1 MKDSTQATEPDSQ
14 ETIIDD
20 ATGDVYVPTRL
31 FPGDT
36 RLSPERALTRAR
48 KLALLESKFAERA
61 DELAEHAHPLDPLS
75 PAEQRR
81 TVSIV
86 QADERFTYSHRFA
99 SVMLVEPLK
108 QDILAGIRPTR
119 TSEALILDAS
129 ARTTNRVTVD
139 LDEETVVGWEDLKG
153 QQPAITT
160 DEFVDIEVETKMS
173 PLVQD
178 ALRKRGLDIQQRALV
193 SVDPWSAGNFGI
205 EQENG
210 KRIAR
215 GIFYMRTEND
225 DNAYAHPV
233 DGLVVLIDLDELEI
247 IGIEDEHVYPVPM
260 ENANYA
266 EKFVENWRT
275 DIKPLTISQ
284 PEGASFTVEG
294 WKVSWQKWS
303 FRVGFN
309 QREGLVLHDIHYDDD
324 GADRPIMYRASLA
337 EMTVPYGDTS
347 LTQRRKNAFD
357 AGEYGMG
364 ANANALE
371 LGCDCV
377 GEIYY
382 FDTSVVNA
390 QGVLEPKNNAICLH
404 EEDAGILWKHYD
416 ARTDKSEV
424 RRSRR
429 LVISSIAT
437 IGNYEY
443 GFYWYFYQ
451 DGSIELE
458 VKATGIVQTGAL
470 DDGETSKFGTL
481 LGPNLYAPHHQHFFC
496 VRLDPMIDG
505 IDNRVVEIDTVADPL
520 GPENPYGNAFYPKKT
535 VLATEQAAIRDLNL
549 DTARSWAIESS
560 TTKNSLGGTP
570 SYRLVPGE
578 NCKPFAQPG
587 SSIASRAAYM
597 FHHLWVTPWDAAEQY
612 PAGEFPNQH
621 PGDDG
626 LPLWTAADR
635 PVADTDLVV
644 WYTLG
649 HHHLVRP
656 EDWPVMPVARL
667 GFMLKPSGFFTK
679 NPSLDVPVAPAHC
692 SPDGHSAAQDSSCGC
707 G

>member
-1 MKDSTQATEPDSQ
+1 MTST
-14 ETIIDD
+14 TIDESAQDKGEDIF
-20 ATGDVYVPTRL
+20 VPTRL

-36 RLSPERALTRAR
+36 RLSPERAQTRAR
-48 KLALLESKFAERA
+48 KLALLESKLAARA
-61 DELAEHAHPLDPLS
+61 DEFAVHAHPLDPLS
-75 PAEQRR
+75 PDEQRR

-86 QADERFTYSHRFA
+86 QADSRFTYNIRFA
-99 SVMLVEPLK
+99 SVMLVEPHK
-108 QDILAGIRPTR
+108 QDILAGVPVTR
-119 TSEALILDAS
+119 TSEALVLDA
-129 ARTTNRVTVD
+129 AAHTTHRVTVN
-139 LDEETVVGWEDLKG
+139 LETGTVEGWDDLKG

-205 EQENG
+205 EEEQG

-215 GIFYMRTEND
+215 GVFYMRSEND

-233 DGLVVLIDLDELEI
+233 DGLVVLIDLDAMEI
-247 IGIEDEHVYPVPM
+247 VGVEDEHVYPVPM
-260 ENANYA
+260 ENGNYA
-266 EKFVENWRT
+266 EKFQDNWRT
-275 DIKPLTISQ
+275 DIKPLNITQ

-324 GADRPIMYRASLA
+324 GVDRPIMYRASMA

-390 QGVLEPKNNAICLH
+390 QGVIEPKNNAICLH

-424 RRSRR
+424 RRSRK
-429 LVISSIAT
+429 LVISSIST

-451 DGSIELE
+451 DGS
-458 VKATGIVQTGAL
+458 
-470 DDGETSKFGTL
+470 
-481 LGPNLYAPHHQHFFC
+481 
-496 VRLDPMIDG
+496 
-505 IDNRVVEIDTVADPL
+505 
-520 GPENPYGNAFYPKKT
+520 
-535 VLATEQAAIRDLNL
+535 
-549 DTARSWAIESS
+549 
-560 TTKNSLGGTP
+560 
-570 SYRLVPGE
+570 
-578 NCKPFAQPG
+578 CKPAHLMTGRPANSARCSARTFMPPTTSTFSAY
-587 SSIASRAAYM
+587 AS
-597 FHHLWVTPWDAAEQY
+597 TP
-612 PAGEFPNQH
+612 
-621 PGDDG
+621 
-626 LPLWTAADR
+626 
-635 PVADTDLVV
+635 
-644 WYTLG
+644 
-649 HHHLVRP
+649 
-656 EDWPVMPVARL
+656 
-667 GFMLKPSGFFTK
+667 
-679 NPSLDVPVAPAHC
+679 
-692 SPDGHSAAQDSSCGC
+692 
-707 G
+707 